1 MTQYGFEEELKI
13 YLGADP
19 GARLP
24 IGVDAWRARAEELL
38 DRGPWGYLEG
48 SAGGEDTAAENRRA
62 LEQWRIRPRFGRNV
76 EDRDLSVTLFGQT
89 WSSPLVIAPLGVQ
102 SILHPDAERAAARAA
117 ARLGIPFVLSTVSS
131 VPMEEIAEEMG
142 DSPRWFQLYPSRSR
156 EVMESFLSRAEAA
169 GYSVLVVTMD
179 TTMLGWRVRDLQNAY
194 LPFLTGQ
201 GIANYVTDPAF
212 RRLLATPPDEDPAAS
227 VQTFLSIYVNPAFSW
242 EDLAA
247 IRRMTRLPMM
257 VKGLMHPDDVR
268 RARDAGADA
277 VAVSNHGGRQVDGAI
292 GALDALAEI
301 SAQTLGV
308 PLLMDSG
315 IRTGADVFKALAL
328 GAQAVLVGRPYAYG
342 LAVAGSEGVERVMRH
357 LRAEFDLQM
366 ALAGYRTV
374 AEIGRDAL
382 TWRGPRG

>member
-13 YLGADP
+13 YLRADP

-24 IGVDAWRARAEELL
+24 IGVDGWRARAQEVLAP
-38 DRGPWGYLEG
+38 GPWGYLEG
-48 SAGGEDTAAENRRA
+48 SAGAEDTAAENRRA
-62 LEQWRIRPRFGRNV
+62 LERWRIRPRFGRNV
-76 EDRDLSVTLFGQT
+76 EDRDLSVTLCGQT
-89 WSSPLVIAPLGVQ
+89 WSSPLLIAPLGVQ
-102 SILHPDAERAAARAA
+102 SILHPEAERATARAA

-131 VPMEEIAEEMG
+131 VSMEEVAREMG

-156 EVMESFLSRAEAA
+156 EVMESLVSRAEAA
-169 GYSVLVVTMD
+169 GYSLLVVTMD

-194 LPFLTGQ
+194 LPFLEGA

-212 RRLLATPPDEDPAAS
+212 RRMLKNPPEEDLAAS
-227 VQTFLSIYVNPAFSW
+227 VQTFLSVYVNPAFNW
-242 EDLAA
+242 EDLAG
-247 IRRMTRLPMM
+247 IRRMTRLPMV
-257 VKGLMHPDDVR
+257 VKGLTHPDDVR

-277 VAVSNHGGRQVDGAI
+277 VAVSNHGGRQVDGAL

-301 SAQTLGV
+301 SVQPVGV

-342 LAVAGSEGVERVMRH
+342 LAVGGSDGVERVMRH

-374 AEIGRDAL
+374 PEIGRDAV
-382 TWRGPRG
+382 TWRGPGG